1 MTALNWVFRKLL
13 GKLRKFPG
21 GRMTR
26 ILLADDD
33 AAFGFTVKQ
42 ELEQRGFSVDFVHDG
57 VEAVLNCMDKP
68 YACILMDGQMPRLHG
83 VDALRI
89 IKKVNPGIPA
99 ILISG
104 DPENREITEFAKCSG
119 TKCLAKPFEVDR
131 LEEEIRNNLT

>member
-1 MTALNWVFRKLL
+1 
-13 GKLRKFPG
+13 
-21 GRMTR
+21 MTR

-33 AAFGFTVKQ
+33 TAFGFTVKQ
-42 ELEQRGFSVDFVHDG
+42 ELEQRGFSVDLVHDG

-104 DPENREITEFAKCSG
+104 FLESPEISEFVECTGA
-119 TKCLAKPFEVDR
+119 KCLAKPFEMAH
-131 LEEEIRNNLT
+131 LEKEIRNSISNPG